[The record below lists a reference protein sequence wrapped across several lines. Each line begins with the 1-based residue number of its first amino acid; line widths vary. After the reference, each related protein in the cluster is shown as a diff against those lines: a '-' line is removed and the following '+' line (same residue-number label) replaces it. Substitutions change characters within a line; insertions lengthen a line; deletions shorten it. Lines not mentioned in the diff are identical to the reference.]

1 MKCPKCDLDNP
12 ETSRFCSDCGT
23 QLLQREEISATHT
36 ETLIADEKELATGT
50 TFAGRYQIIE
60 ELGIGGMGRVY
71 KAFDKEINAKIAL
84 KIIKPEAADEKT
96 MERFRN
102 EIKLARDISHKN
114 VCRMYDLNKE
124 EETYFITMEYVPGED
139 LKSFIKRAGPLSTG
153 KAIFITKQVGEGLAE
168 AHRLKVVHRD
178 LKPKNI
184 MIDREGNARIMDFGI
199 ARSIKAKGITEKGI
213 SLGTPKYMSPE
224 QMEGK
229 EVDRRSDLYS
239 LGIIIYEMV
248 TGRVPFE
255 GETAL
260 ALAFQHK
267 TEIPIDPRELNP
279 QLLPEFSQLILK
291 CLEKDKEKRF
301 QDAEELL
308 AELKKIEK
316 EIPITE
322 KIRIETKRK
331 GIKRKR
337 IQAFRYAGILVL
349 ISAIIVFGY
358 FLIKGPL
365 KFGKPEVESVGEMRW
380 KSSIAVLP
388 VEDLSLKKDQ
398 EPLCEGMLDDIITK
412 LSSIEELRVV
422 PKLSVINYKNKNKDI
437 KEIGRELQVD
447 HILVPTLQRENN
459 SIRVNIHLI
468 NAKEGFLIKPY
479 RYEGNLEGYFKLQDD
494 ISNDIA
500 NALEVRFVGEK
511 FATIKTREPA
521 NVRAYEYYVMGK
533 HFIERE
539 YFGSE
544 KEEHFKTGIGMYE
557 KAVEIEPNYA
567 LAYWGLGNAYENH
580 YNKPETKENPD
591 LRQKYLDLMLKNY
604 KKAYEIAPNLAEAN
618 LGLGWVYF
626 YLMDNDKSFQF
637 FKRAFEIDPNKAMIN
652 QDIGSFFRSI
662 GLFQQAI
669 KFYTRA
675 IELDPL
681 SPTACELCAICY
693 FSIGEFEEATIQIKK
708 ALEINTD
715 DYWLHLNY
723 ARQLIMK
730 KKYKEAE
737 KEIATAEKIAPGRPR
752 TQHLRAFLLATKG
765 EKEKAL
771 RLIKERAPY
780 RYDATSIYSLL
791 GLEDEAIKYIEEGI
805 EAGFE
810 RVSEYMYSYPYLKNN
825 PCYKN
830 LRNDPRFKGILKKE
844 KKKYD
849 EKLNK
854 YGSL

>member
-1 MKCPKCDLDNP
+1 
-12 ETSRFCSDCGT
+12 
-23 QLLQREEISATHT
+23 
-36 ETLIADEKELATGT
+36 
-50 TFAGRYQIIE
+50 
-60 ELGIGGMGRVY
+60 
-71 KAFDKEINAKIAL
+71 
-84 KIIKPEAADEKT
+84 
-96 MERFRN
+96 
-102 EIKLARDISHKN
+102 
-114 VCRMYDLNKE
+114 
-124 EETYFITMEYVPGED
+124 
-139 LKSFIKRAGPLSTG
+139 
-153 KAIFITKQVGEGLAE
+153 
-168 AHRLKVVHRD
+168 
-178 LKPKNI
+178 
-184 MIDREGNARIMDFGI
+184 
-199 ARSIKAKGITEKGI
+199 
-213 SLGTPKYMSPE
+213 
-224 QMEGK
+224 MEGK
-229 EVDRRSDLYS
+229 EVDLRSDLYS

-248 TGRVPFE
+248 TGKVPFE

-260 ALAFQHK
+260 VLAFKHK
-267 TEIPIDPRELNP
+267 TEIPVNPRELNP
-279 QLLPEFSQLILK
+279 QLVPEFSQLILK

-316 EIPITE
+316 DIPITE
-322 KIRIETKRK
+322 KIRIETRRK
-331 GIKRKR
+331 ETKRKR

-349 ISAIIVFGY
+349 ISALIVFGY

-365 KFGKPEVESVGEMRW
+365 KPGKSEVASVGEIRW

-412 LSSIEELRVV
+412 LSSIVELRVV
-422 PKLSVINYKNKNKDI
+422 PKLSVIHYKNKNKDI

-479 RYEGNLEGYFKLQDD
+479 RYEANLEGYFKLQDD

-500 NALEVRFVGEK
+500 NALEVRLVGEK
-511 FATIKTREPA
+511 FETIKTREPT

-557 KAVEIEPNYA
+557 KAVEIEPDYA

-580 YNKPETKENPD
+580 YNSPETKENPD
-591 LRQKYLDLMLKNY
+591 LKQKDLDQMLKNY

-637 FKRAFEIDPNKAMIN
+637 FKRAFEIDPNNAMIN

-662 GLFQQAI
+662 GLYQQAI

-675 IELDPL
+675 VELDPIA
-681 SPTACELCAICY
+681 PAAHELCAICY
-693 FSIGEFEEATIQIKK
+693 ISLGEFEEATIQIKK
-708 ALEINTD
+708 ALEID
-715 DYWLHLNY
+715 PDGYWLHLNY
-723 ARQLIMK
+723 ARQLILK
-730 KKYKEAE
+730 KKYEEAE
-737 KEIATAEKIAPGRPR
+737 KEIATAEKIAPGR
-752 TQHLRAFLLATKG
+752 TRAQLYRALLLAAKG
-765 EKEKAL
+765 EKDRAL
-771 RLIKERAPY
+771 KLINGMAPY
-780 RYDATSIYSLL
+780 RYDVTSVYSLL
-791 GLEDEAIKYIEEGI
+791 GLKDEAIKYIEEGI
-805 EAGFE
+805 ETGFE
-810 RVSEYMYSYPYLKNN
+810 KVSEYMYSYPYLKNN

-830 LRNDPRFKGILKKE
+830 LHDDPRFKEILKKE
-844 KKKYD
+844 KKKHD